1 MMDCD
6 RIRSST
12 AGDTDEDGQKTE
24 PHSTAMVLRSVWL
37 ECFTSASGF
46 IGLLQEATEGMGT
59 TIDCDVARRVSTDDG
74 LLYHRD
80 GVRLGLLLEITEGGA
95 DGTPLGSDGK
105 TVVGTDDG
113 LLGQ

>member
-1 MMDCD
+1 M
-6 RIRSST
+6 
-12 AGDTDEDGQKTE
+12 
-24 PHSTAMVLRSVWL
+24 
-37 ECFTSASGF
+37 
-46 IGLLQEATEGMGT
+46 
-59 TIDCDVARRVSTDDG
+59 DDG

-105 TVVGTDDG
+105 TVVGTNDG